1 MAGFCRVWIPTYG
14 LLVKPLYEA
23 LKGPEDLT
31 LEWTPDMEA
40 AFKQI
45 KKALVTAPAPGLP
58 DLTKPFSLFVHEK
71 KGVALGVLTQS
82 LGPS

>member
-1 MAGFCRVWIPTYG
+1 MAQPATKQQLRSFLGMAGFCRVWIPTYG

-45 KKALVTAPAPGLP
+45 KKAR
-58 DLTKPFSLFVHEK
+58 H
-71 KGVALGVLTQS
+71 
-82 LGPS
+82 GPSPRSTRSDKTVLSLSS

>member
-1 MAGFCRVWIPTYG
+1 MAGFCRVWIPTCG

-40 AFKQI
+40 VFKQI
-45 KKALVTAPAPGLP
+45 KKSPSHGPSPRSTRSDKTV
-58 DLTKPFSLFVHEK
+58 LFVHEK
-71 KGVALGVLTQS
+71 KGVALGVLTQP